1 MLISVFNKQKQAGQ
15 NHPNKVVVVPKD
27 KRIVPEDYFR
37 VLKQRKEADTRKARP
52 LTAAVTSNRSNME
65 SANNDRA
72 QSPDRYRPYL
82 QHLINVI
89 HPDME
94 EDEALALIELPQETM
109 YVIDKVVRQKAKA
122 GPIGIDNSEFI
133 NIEIEE
139 EFKEKNQY
147 LQNLVDGYNKKKTI
161 QHDNDQEESDEDQDE
176 NKENQHNQRLLDR
189 LSTVAARLPGNSSNP
204 ALLTNNFNN
213 QSHIS
218 GGKNTTLNHGSIQ
231 QQQRSQIGERSAA
244 AISHEEWMRRKEHE
258 TKLKEQLIREE
269 KRDVLEEVRKAQAAE
284 EVRRQEKHHRMM
296 EWEDQKRLEEERKR
310 YEKYQKEELERLRK
324 HTQKDA
330 AYRVFKE
337 WLKQSLLKQR
347 DETIDKKFRD
357 KQKKDEEDREKKAQ
371 ANKRIMARI
380 AYKEWKEKKQEE
392 ERLKRKVER
401 QMQREQIMTNGG
413 LQGYGD
419 RIQQLRRQNAIINPS
434 TYNSE
439 NGVMLAYGLNK
450 NLKKLRDRPKS
461 AKPIRSKK
469 AGGHFQQNHQ
479 YPSGMQH

>member
-1 MLISVFNKQKQAGQ
+1 
-15 NHPNKVVVVPKD
+15 
-27 KRIVPEDYFR
+27 
-37 VLKQRKEADTRKARP
+37 
-52 LTAAVTSNRSNME
+52 
-65 SANNDRA
+65 
-72 QSPDRYRPYL
+72 
-82 QHLINVI
+82 
-89 HPDME
+89 
-94 EDEALALIELPQETM
+94 
-109 YVIDKVVRQKAKA
+109 
-122 GPIGIDNSEFI
+122 
-133 NIEIEE
+133 
-139 EFKEKNQY
+139 
-147 LQNLVDGYNKKKTI
+147 
-161 QHDNDQEESDEDQDE
+161 
-176 NKENQHNQRLLDR
+176 
-189 LSTVAARLPGNSSNP
+189 
-204 ALLTNNFNN
+204 
-213 QSHIS
+213 
-218 GGKNTTLNHGSIQ
+218 
-231 QQQRSQIGERSAA
+231 
-244 AISHEEWMRRKEHE
+244 
-258 TKLKEQLIREE
+258 
-269 KRDVLEEVRKAQAAE
+269 
-284 EVRRQEKHHRMM
+284 MM

-469 AGGHFQQNHQ
+469 AVGNFQQNHQ